1 MAKIKTT
8 NLYLLEI
15 KQIGR
20 NDKMQSK
27 HNKLIVSN
35 SIFEY
40 KINSRVEERLVDIK
54 CSVIDA
60 IDKQLK
66 ENNSFKSKPF
76 LWLGIVEK
84 YGDYEKIDITIGKI
98 DKRYGDLEI
107 NIFIPKNVI
116 EDIFL
121 ESDEEIFNFYQNQFM
136 KILTLIESN

>member
-1 MAKIKTT
+1 M
-8 NLYLLEI
+8 LEI

-20 NDKMQSK
+20 NYKMQSK

-66 ENNSFKSKPF
+66 ENNSFENKPF